1 MGALM
6 RKHRIVRG
14 ILAAAAGVFLAA
26 GCGGEGE
33 QEGVL
38 TGHEEPV
45 RLVYYTIGEP
55 DEGLGQVEDALNVLL
70 LERYGFTV
78 SYNRIGWNDYEAKL
92 DSLFSTNGKFDIAFA
107 WTDNYV
113 ENALAGNWLDLTP
126 YMEGTC
132 AETYEAVNG
141 KLWKA
146 AAVNGCIYGIPTN
159 KELAVPMYF
168 LYDRGLVEKY
178 DIDISQY
185 PTLESMETLL
195 RTISV
200 EEPEYI
206 TLFLANSNVNFA
218 SMGGY
223 EYVTYADIP
232 LVIRTEDTS
241 ATVVNLYE
249 TEYCGELLNTLHQYY
264 TAGYINEDASVRT
277 AFSRFSGEKVFL
289 RIASGGPES
298 DVSFSSTFGYP
309 IVAQCASDLVV
320 TSESALGGVMAV
332 NARTEYPEECAAF
345 LNAVNTDPDIRNLL
359 NYGVE
364 GIHYELNGDGQVRYL
379 TDAYRGVAYTQGN
392 WFILKTV
399 AGENPEKWKVYRVF
413 NDIAIESPL
422 LGFIPDLSGFTAEC
436 DNVSQVCRRY
446 ENALMTGTVDPEEFL
461 PKLQEALEQAGIGI
475 LQQEL
480 QRQIHLWMESRRE
493 Q

>member
-1 MGALM
+1 MD
-6 RKHRIVRG
+6 RYRIVRR
-14 ILAAAAGVFLAA
+14 LLPFVLVAFLAA
-26 GCGGEGE
+26 GCGEEGE
-33 QEGVL
+33 QERGSEGL
-38 TGHEEPV
+38 DEPV

-55 DEGLGQVEDALNVLL
+55 DEGLEQVEEALNVLL

-78 SYNRIGWNDYEAKL
+78 SYNRVGWNDYEAKL

-113 ENALAGNWLDLTP
+113 ENALAGNWLDLTA
-126 YMEGTC
+126 YMEGICT
-132 AETYEAVNG
+132 ETYEAVNE

-168 LYDRGLVEKY
+168 LYDRELVEKY
-178 DIDISQY
+178 DVDIGQY
-185 PTLESMETLL
+185 PTLESMEPLL
-195 RTISV
+195 RIISS

-206 TLFLANSNVNFA
+206 PLFLANSNVNFA

-232 LVIRTEDTS
+232 LVIRTGDAS
-241 ATVVNLYE
+241 AMVVNLYE
-249 TEYCGELLNTLHQYY
+249 TAYYRELLDTLHQYY
-264 TAGYINEDASVRT
+264 IAGYINEDASVRT
-277 AFSRFSGEKVFL
+277 AFSRFPEEKVFL
-289 RIASGGPES
+289 RVASSGPES

-309 IVAQCASDLVV
+309 IVTQCASDLVV

-332 NARTEYPEECAAF
+332 NARTGHPEECAVF

-364 GIHYELNGDGQVRYL
+364 GIHYELNDDGQVVYL
-379 TDAYRGVAYTQGN
+379 TDNYRGVAYTQGN

-399 AGENPEKWKVYRVF
+399 AGENRDKWDVYQEF

-422 LGFIPDLSGFTAEC
+422 LGFIPDLSDFAAEC
-436 DNVSQVCRRY
+436 DNVGQVCRRY
-446 ENALMTGTVDPEEFL
+446 ENALMTGTVDPDEFL

-480 QRQIHLWMESRRE
+480 QRQIHLWMSSRRE
-493 Q
+493 R